1 MSIQLDDITTP
12 ETAPIVVRLR
22 PVIEMTDD
30 QFYEF
35 CQLNRDLR
43 MERTTKGELIIM
55 PPVGG
60 EGSKRNADL
69 TTDLNLWNRQTELG
83 VVFDSSGGFKL
94 PLGGNRS
101 PDASWVKL
109 ERWAALTP
117 EQRKKFLPLCPD
129 FLIELASETDSIEEL
144 REKMQEYLDN
154 DLRLGWLIEPKT
166 KKVEIY
172 RQGREVE
179 VLESPATLCGEDV
192 LPGFILDLQPIFN

>member
-1 MSIQLDDITTP
+1 MTRQIDNIATSDSP
-12 ETAPIVVRLR
+12 VVVQLR
-22 PVIEMTDD
+22 PAIDLTDD
-30 QFYEF
+30 QFYEL

-43 MERTTKGELIIM
+43 MERTVRGELIIM

-69 TTDLNLWNRQTELG
+69 TTDLNLWNRQTRLG

-101 PDASWVKL
+101 PDASWLRL
-109 ERWAALTP
+109 ERWEELTP
-117 EQRKKFLPLCPD
+117 KQRQKFLPLCPD
-129 FLIELASETDSIEEL
+129 FLIELRSETDSIEAL

-154 DLRLGWLIEPKT
+154 SLRLGWLIDPKT
-166 KKVEIY
+166 KNVEIY
-172 RQGREVE
+172 RQNSEVE
-179 VLESPATLCGEDV
+179 VLKSPTTLSGEDV